1 MTNGHPQA
9 HVDMVYDG
17 PALADGS
24 MNVRDLA
31 PAMMAVGGFFESA
44 NRISNGGRASIS
56 VNVRATSAGSFHI
69 IFEVI
74 QNVEAAGVLEADIG
88 EFLTTA
94 NALKALLLGGAGLG
108 GGIVWL
114 IKWLRG
120 RKPQLTRVNESLYT
134 FTIDDETYEVPV

>member
-1 MTNGHPQA
+1 MMNGHPQA

-88 EFLTTA
+88 EFPYHSQCTKGIATGWSWSRRWHCVA
-94 NALKALLLGGAGLG
+94 NQVAS
-108 GGIVWL
+108 
-114 IKWLRG
+114 R
-120 RKPQLTRVNESLYT
+120 P
-134 FTIDDETYEVPV
+134 